1 MDGRESQ
8 FLRVLAELDLPGR
21 WAALVASGLP
31 EAPPEPGG
39 GIDLYRAEQMLDD
52 IGVPFRPK
60 EYDDEDY
67 WPMRRV
73 ERYADHA
80 LILTISSP
88 DPSGVH
94 SNRLEFGLEIILT
107 EPAGRTRTYGG
118 RLPRLIIAI
127 GRHLDPA
134 GAPPEPPPYFLFLGR
149 DEARRAFDWF
159 LDLSRAVSART
170 TELSWPVPDGPY
182 ATDD

>member
-107 EPAGRTRTYGG
+107 EPAGRTRVYGG
-118 RLPRLIIAI
+118 RLAELIVAI
-127 GRHLDPA
+127 GQHPGPA
-134 GAPPEPPPYFLFLGR
+134 GAQPDPPPYFLFM
-149 DEARRAFDWF
+149 
-159 LDLSRAVSART
+159 
-170 TELSWPVPDGPY
+170 
-182 ATDD
+182 